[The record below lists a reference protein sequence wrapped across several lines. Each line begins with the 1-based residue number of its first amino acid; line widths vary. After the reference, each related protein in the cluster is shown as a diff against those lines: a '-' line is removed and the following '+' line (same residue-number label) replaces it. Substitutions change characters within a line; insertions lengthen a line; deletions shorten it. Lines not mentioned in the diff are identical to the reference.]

1 MAKPTKSNPETT
13 EKNPVGQPPKY
24 TDPEV
29 MRADIQTYFK
39 KCDDD
44 KRPKTIMGLALAL
57 DMTRETLCQYAK
69 NDAYSDIVKRAK
81 NEVVQEVEERL
92 LQTNGVGSI
101 FWLKNFGDMVDKKEV
116 DMSGELKVKGIEVNF
131 VTGDTG
137 PSK

>member
-1 MAKPTKSNPETT
+1 
-13 EKNPVGQPPKY
+13 
-24 TDPEV
+24 